1 MPIQLF
7 DQAIQQRREQHGDF
21 PRLSDWQVHSAHITA
36 GAILSLV
43 QEVETG
49 PLYVPMPTGSGKTT
63 GARWGIEDVANRFPD
78 HKICFLTPYRASVD
92 EVYTALKERL
102 GPDVVGYYYSGAL
115 VDKDNMLA
123 KPVVVLTHQFIPH
136 NYGALDDRDLFVVDE
151 AIYATG
157 EATLKAEHFQQAKS
171 WATRNNIYP
180 DEFTNLVDYAVDL
193 ERQLRASNKKYVAA
207 ERPID
212 LSWANALAFEL
223 DLSNHSQTIVN
234 REVLVATQRFCEA
247 LLLGLVFL
255 SKGNLDAVSYDPV
268 YSAAVLGIPKIE
280 KTIVLSATGG
290 MVYDIAGP
298 FKQDS
303 SSKAYWTPPSYERL
317 KLVQLTGP
325 NIRGRYDGWS
335 SGDKKDKVVRYV
347 DWVLS
352 NVAEDTIY
360 MTMPKKVLEGC
371 LREYFG
377 QTTRGELEYPF
388 TVTKHGK
395 QISVSHHA
403 RSVGSNAFADCTAVV
418 YLWDN
423 HLPQGAAVQRFHTLA
438 NEEITEEAL
447 EEANGRQLVGNYQ
460 RIRDAQYIDN
470 MMQQIGRGSVRKID
484 ENAVA
489 GEMTAYVHT
498 DLTNRLVRLA
508 AQYRDCTTDV
518 LEYEGQQ
525 AGEPTGR
532 VDRVVWYLKRQ
543 QDRRE
548 DIHSTEVEEAL
559 GFELR
564 RYKNALELSWDLKM
578 IGYEFEPGSRGR
590 GNAGKF
596 KWTRDR

>member
-1 MPIQLF
+1 M
-7 DQAIQQRREQHGDF
+7 
-21 PRLSDWQVHSAHITA
+21 HSAHITA
-36 GAILSLV
+36 GTINTIV
-43 QEVETG
+43 QGVETG

-63 GARWGIEDVANRFPD
+63 GAIWGIEDVANRFPNET
-78 HKICFLTPYRASVD
+78 ICFLTPYQASVD
-92 EVYTALKERL
+92 KVYRDLEQRL
-102 GPDVVGYYYSGAL
+102 GADVVGYYYSGAL
-115 VDKDNMLA
+115 VDKARELS
-123 KPVVVLTHQFIPH
+123 KRIVVLTHAFIQANH
-136 NYGALDDRDLFVVDE
+136 GVLNDRDLFVVDE

-157 EATLKAEHFQQAKS
+157 EATLKLEHFQQARS

-193 ERQLRASNKKYVAA
+193 DRKLRASNKKYVAA

-223 DLSNHSQTIVN
+223 DLSNHSQTIDN

-247 LLLGLVFL
+247 LLQGLVFL

-298 FKQDS
+298 FKQDMG
-303 SSKAYWTPPSYERL
+303 SKAYWTPPSYERL

-325 NIRGRYDGWS
+325 EIRGRYDTWS

-352 NVAEDTIY
+352 QVEEDKIY
-360 MTMPKKVLEGC
+360 ITMPKKVLEGC
-371 LREYFG
+371 LRDYFD
-377 QTTRGELEYPF
+377 QPNRGTLEYPF
-388 TVTKHGK
+388 TATKHGK
-395 QISVSHHA
+395 QINVSHHA
-403 RSVGSNAFADCTAVV
+403 MSVGSNAFTDCTAVV

-423 HLPQGAAVQRFHTLA
+423 HLPQAAAVQRFHTLA

-447 EEANGRQLVGNYQ
+447 EDANRGSLVGDYK

-470 MMQQIGRGSVRKID
+470 MMQQIGRGSVRNID
-484 ENAVA
+484 DDALA
-489 GEMTAYVHT
+489 GEMTAYVFT
-498 DLTNRLVRLA
+498 DANKLNRLF
-508 AQYRDCTTDV
+508 AQYRNCQTGV

-525 AGEPTGR
+525 VGEPTGR
-532 VDRVVWYLKRQ
+532 VDRVIWYLRQ

-548 DIHSTEVEEAL
+548 DILSTEVEEAL
-559 GFELR
+559 GFDLR
-564 RYKNALELSWDLKM
+564 RYKNALELSWDLRIM
-578 IGYEFEPGSRGR
+578 GYEFEPGGRGR
-590 GNAGKF
+590 GNVGKF
-596 KWTRDR
+596 KWTRDG

>member
-7 DQAIQQRREQHGDF
+7 QEAIQRRQAEDDIC
-21 PRLSDWQVHSAHITA
+21 RRMSDWQVHSANITA
-36 GAILSLV
+36 SAINMLA
-43 QEVETG
+43 QEIEVG
-49 PLYVPMPTGSGKTT
+49 PLYVPMPTGSGKTI
-63 GARWGIEDVANRFPD
+63 GAIWGIADLVGQHSEQRV
-78 HKICFLTPYRASVD
+78 CFLTPYQTSVD
-92 EVYTALKERL
+92 DVYAALKERVGSDL
-102 GPDVVGYYYSGAL
+102 VGYYYHGAL
-115 VDKDNMLA
+115 VDKADQLE
-123 KPVVVLTHQFIPH
+123 KRVVVLTHQFIQH

-157 EATLKAEHFQQAKS
+157 EAELKLNYFFEARS
-171 WATRNNIYP
+171 WASRNNIFP
-180 DEFTNLVDYAVDL
+180 DEFNKLADYAVDL
-193 ERQLRASNKKYVAA
+193 DRKLRASNNKYVAA
-207 ERPID
+207 ERPVD
-212 LSWANALAFEL
+212 LDWARTLAFEL
-223 DLSNHSQTIVN
+223 ELSNHSQTINN

-247 LLLGLVFL
+247 LLQGLVFL
-255 SKGNLDAVSYDPV
+255 SKGNLDAVSYDPT

-298 FKQDS
+298 FKQDMG
-303 SSKAYWTPPSYERL
+303 SKTYWTPPSYERL

-325 NIRGRYDGWS
+325 EIGGRYDSWS

-377 QTTRGELEYPF
+377 HSTRGALEYPF

-447 EEANGRQLVGNYQ
+447 EDANRGQLVGNYQ

-498 DLTNRLVRLA
+498 DVTKMRRLA
-508 AQYRDCTTDV
+508 VQYRQCQTAT
-518 LEYEGQQ
+518 LEYDGNEV
-525 AGEPTGR
+525 GESSSP
-532 VDRVVWYLKRQ
+532 VDRIIWYLRQ

-548 DIHSTEVEEAL
+548 DILSTEVEGAL

-564 RYKNALELSWDLKM
+564 RYKNALQLSWDLRM

-590 GNAGKF
+590 GNAGTF